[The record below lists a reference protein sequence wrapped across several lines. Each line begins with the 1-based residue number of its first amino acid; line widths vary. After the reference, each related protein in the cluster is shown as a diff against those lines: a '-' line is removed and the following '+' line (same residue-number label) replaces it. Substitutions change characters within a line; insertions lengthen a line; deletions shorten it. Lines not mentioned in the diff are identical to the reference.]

1 MQGACGRVTKC
12 GGGERALPHFEIAS
26 GRLTGIAD
34 EPTAR
39 RVSIARM
46 TKEGIM
52 GEQPLAHKTPSTL
65 NIIGILALFC
75 CMSEFAILTPSIA
88 SFAHHFAD
96 TDITTIMFANSITGV
111 VSVPVTMIVGGVL
124 HKIGFKP
131 AALIGIL
138 VMSLGGAFPF
148 LMPDITD
155 YTYVIVSRVI
165 VGIGLGIMFPVG
177 NATII
182 AFFEGEQ
189 RSRLLGLG
197 ITIQFVFNLIYTTVA
212 GYLTEIGWNYSF
224 LAYLIGLV
232 PFVLALIWLPEAKYI
247 VLAKEKDAPR
257 LTVEGPKEKIPPAI
271 WGYALFA
278 LACWTCVVTV
288 QVVTSTVL
296 DARGLAG
303 PGEAA
308 LVINCC
314 GIGTILCGLAFPYL
328 VRVLKGRLFGVGALI
343 TAIGI
348 VPCFIAQSPIVY
360 ALGVFL
366 LGFGGSAFFTAAQ
379 NATGNIAPKSRI
391 PFVSGIMTSMMN
403 LGPFIAPYLFAASM
417 AAMPS
422 MGNDAIYPVL
432 IVIAVVCAIIGLVHP
447 MKALVAQPNEDR

>member
-1 MQGACGRVTKC
+1 MVKSENEGK
-12 GGGERALPHFEIAS
+12 
-26 GRLTGIAD
+26 RLT
-34 EPTAR
+34 T
-39 RVSIARM
+39 M
-46 TKEGIM
+46 
-52 GEQPLAHKTPSTL
+52 
-65 NIIGILALFC
+65 NIVGILALFC

-88 SFAHHFAD
+88 AFSHHFVG

-111 VSVPVTMIVGGVL
+111 VSVPVTMIVGGML

-155 YTYVIVSRVI
+155 YTYVIVSRII

-182 AFFEGEQ
+182 AFFEGEK

-224 LAYLIGLV
+224 LAYLIGIV
-232 PFVLALIWLPEAKYI
+232 PFLLALVWLPEAKYV
-247 VLAKEKDAPR
+247 VLSKEKDAPR
-257 LTVEGPKEKIPPAI
+257 LTATGPKEKVPHAI

-288 QVVTSTVL
+288 QVVTSTIL
-296 DARGLAG
+296 DVRGLAG

-314 GIGTILCGLAFPYL
+314 GIGTILCGLLFPKL
-328 VRVLKGRLFGVGALI
+328 VSLFKGRLFGVAAAL
-343 TAIGI
+343 TAVGI
-348 VPCFIAQSPIVY
+348 VPCLVAQSPVVY

-403 LGPFIAPYLFAASM
+403 LGPFIGPYLFAASV
-417 AAMPS
+417 AAMPQ
-422 MGNDAIYPVL
+422 MGNDAVFPVL
-432 IVIAVVCAIIGLVHP
+432 ISIALACAVIGLVHP
-447 MKALVAQPNEDR
+447 MKALFQGEDASD

>member
-1 MQGACGRVTKC
+1 
-12 GGGERALPHFEIAS
+12 
-26 GRLTGIAD
+26 
-34 EPTAR
+34 
-39 RVSIARM
+39 
-46 TKEGIM
+46 
-52 GEQPLAHKTPSTL
+52 
-65 NIIGILALFC
+65 
-75 CMSEFAILTPSIA
+75 MSEFAILTPSIA
-88 SFAHHFAD
+88 AFSHHFVN

-111 VSVPVTMIVGGVL
+111 VSVPVTIIVGGVL

-182 AFFEGEQ
+182 AFFEGER

-224 LAYLIGLV
+224 LAYLIGIV
-232 PFVLALIWLPEAKYI
+232 PFLLALFWLPEAKYV
-247 VLAKEKDAPR
+247 VLEKEKDAPR
-257 LTVEGPKEKIPPAI
+257 LTVEGPKEKVPAAI

-288 QVVTSTVL
+288 QVVTSTIL

-314 GIGTILCGLAFPYL
+314 GIGTILCGIAFPYL
-328 VRVLKGRLFGVGALI
+328 VKVLKGRLFGVSAII

-348 VPCFIAQSPIVY
+348 VPCLIAQSPVVY
-360 ALGVFL
+360 ACGVFL

-417 AAMPS
+417 TAIPS
-422 MGNDAIYPVL
+422 MGNDAVFPVL
-432 IVIAVVCAIIGLVHP
+432 ISIAMVCAVIGLVHP
-447 MKALVAQPNEDR
+447 MKALTMQSQEDSEAQ

>member
-1 MQGACGRVTKC
+1 
-12 GGGERALPHFEIAS
+12 
-26 GRLTGIAD
+26 
-34 EPTAR
+34 
-39 RVSIARM
+39 
-46 TKEGIM
+46 M
-52 GEQPLAHKTPSTL
+52 GEQSTSKAQLSAL
-65 NIIGILALFC
+65 NVVGILALYC

-88 SFAHHFAD
+88 AFAHHFAD

-111 VSVPVTMIVGGVL
+111 VSVPVTIVVGGVL

-155 YTYVIVSRVI
+155 YTYVIISRVI
-165 VGIGLGIMFPVG
+165 VGVGLGIMFPVG

-182 AFFEGEQ
+182 AFFEGER
-189 RSRLLGLG
+189 RSQLLGWG

-224 LAYLIGLV
+224 LAYLIGIV
-232 PFVLALIWLPEAKYI
+232 PFLLALIWLPEAKHI

-257 LTVEGPKEKIPPAI
+257 LTAEGPKEKIPAAI

-288 QVVTSTVL
+288 QVVTSTIL
-296 DARGLAG
+296 DVRGLAG

-314 GIGTILCGLAFPYL
+314 GIGTILCGVAFPYL
-328 VRVLKGRLFGVGALI
+328 IRLLKGRLFGVSALI
-343 TAIGI
+343 AAVGI
-348 VPCFIAQSPIVY
+348 VPCFIAQSPVVY
-360 ALGVFL
+360 ACGVFL

-417 AAMPS
+417 AAIPS
-422 MGNDAIYPVL
+422 MSNDAVFPVL
-432 IVIAVVCAIIGLVHP
+432 IAIALVCAAIGLVHP
-447 MKALVAQPNEDR
+447 MKALLKKPEEDVEAQA